1 MIKKAL
7 VVGLNNY
14 PGDNKLECCNN
25 DADEIS
31 VMLEDN
37 EDGSPNFDVIKI
49 VDACSKEELTRG
61 IEQLFSDDA
70 DVALL
75 YFSGHGCGEDEG
87 SICTTDLKFIS
98 MNDIIQQANSSRCKN
113 KVIILDC
120 CFAAKIGQNLL
131 DNNVSVLGN
140 GVTIMASSQDWQ
152 SSMEMATEPHG
163 VFTYLLLEGLQ
174 GGAADIAGNITPA
187 SLYSFVD
194 QSLGPWQQRPVFKT
208 NISQFMPIRC
218 VKPKVD
224 KDILRRLPV
233 YFEFP
238 EAKYNLNPSYEF
250 TNDPNCIH
258 KVIEPYAVSE
268 NVEILKELQKLTGV
282 GLVKPVD
289 KEHMY
294 FAAMESGSCQLTEL
308 GKHYWHLAKDK
319 RF

>member
-1 MIKKAL
+1 
-7 VVGLNNY
+7 
-14 PGDNKLECCNN
+14 
-25 DADEIS
+25 
-31 VMLEDN
+31 
-37 EDGSPNFDVIKI
+37 
-49 VDACSKEELTRG
+49 
-61 IEQLFSDDA
+61 
-70 DVALL
+70 
-75 YFSGHGCGEDEG
+75 
-87 SICTTDLKFIS
+87 
-98 MNDIIQQANSSRCKN
+98 
-113 KVIILDC
+113 
-120 CFAAKIGQNLL
+120 
-131 DNNVSVLGN
+131 
-140 GVTIMASSQDWQ
+140 
-152 SSMEMATEPHG
+152 
-163 VFTYLLLEGLQ
+163 
-174 GGAADIAGNITPA
+174 
-187 SLYSFVD
+187 
-194 QSLGPWQQRPVFKT
+194 
-208 NISQFMPIRC
+208 MPIRC